1 MGYHASL
8 RGGPGSHDLLGDAG
22 LKRYESNITTLNRQ
36 DDYEP
41 QPGNE
46 PCADMKAH
54 LILML
59 KYPQPGVV
67 KTRLIPALG
76 ERRACELYRSL
87 VRHTLHEARQFAA
100 KKPVALVAR
109 VANAPGEDAVRQW
122 LGDGICFQ
130 PQGDGN
136 LGQRMERAVQAAF
149 AEGATSVMVI
159 GADCPRLTSAHLE
172 LAAQELEG
180 KDVILG
186 PATDGGYYLI
196 GFRRFLPELFD
207 NISWSSEA
215 VLEETLAA
223 VKKARVE
230 WGLLETFSDLDLPE
244 DLHLWA
250 QSQPARDAGAGKL
263 SIIIP
268 SLNEASDLP
277 QTLDAAR
284 RGQPHEIIVVDGGS
298 TDATVNIA
306 RSKDAIV
313 LGTSRCRAGQ
323 LNRGAAIATGEYLL
337 FLHAD
342 TILPIG
348 YAGNIPAL
356 LGQPGV
362 VGGAFTFA
370 IAGDFAGR
378 RLVERA
384 TNWRARRWQFP
395 YGDQALFLRR
405 QVFARLG
412 GFPEMPIMEDYEFV
426 RRLRRLGRIA
436 IAPDAAVTSG
446 RRWQRLGWLRTTLA
460 NRAVILAYH
469 LGVSPARL
477 AGWYRGQTARRS
489 SDASPSP
496 DAPKIVGI
504 NQPARRSH
512 L

>member
-1 MGYHASL
+1 
-8 RGGPGSHDLLGDAG
+8 
-22 LKRYESNITTLNRQ
+22 
-36 DDYEP
+36 
-41 QPGNE
+41 
-46 PCADMKAH
+46 MKTH

-59 KYPQPGVV
+59 KYPQPGAV
-67 KTRLIPALG
+67 KSRLVPALG

-87 VRHTLHEARQFAA
+87 VRHTLHEARQFVA
-100 KKPVALVAR
+100 KESAMLVAR
-109 VANAPGEDAVRQW
+109 VANAPDDDAVRRW
-122 LGDGICFQ
+122 LGDGIRFHA
-130 PQGDGN
+130 QGEGN

-172 LAAQELEG
+172 SAARALEG
-180 KDVILG
+180 KDVVLG
-186 PATDGGYYLI
+186 PATDGGYYLV
-196 GFRRFLPELFD
+196 GLRRFVPELFR
-207 NISWSSEA
+207 NISWSSET

-223 VKKARVE
+223 AKKARVE
-230 WGLLETFSDLDLPE
+230 WGLLETLPDLDLPE

-250 QSQPARDAGAGKL
+250 QSQPARDAGAGRI

-268 SLNEASDLP
+268 TLNEASDLP
-277 QTLDAAR
+277 RTLEAAQ

-298 TDATVNIA
+298 TDATVDLA
-306 RSKDAIV
+306 RSTDAIV
-313 LGTSRCRAGQ
+313 LAAPRCRAER

-342 TILPIG
+342 TYLPVG
-348 YAGNIPAL
+348 YSENIPAL
-356 LGQPGV
+356 LGKPGV

-370 IAGDFAGR
+370 VADDFAGR

-405 QVFARLG
+405 EVFARLG

-446 RRWQRLGWLRTTLA
+446 RRWQRLGWLRTMLV

-477 AGWYRGQTARRS
+477 AGWYRSQTARRS

-496 DAPKIVGI
+496 DAQKIVGI